1 MNICAPR
8 GSFTLM
14 AAKAKKS
21 IVPLNHRRLNH
32 IAHGVIQPSFL
43 SLRQEAGDI
52 EAGAGLVGV
61 QVVMA
66 NNAGLGEETVET
78 LDQRRERL
86 ALGRCTR
93 VLGRA
98 TVTLDTSDVGYT
110 DAVGVV
116 ATAVGTG
123 LIERTCGVDTAVE
136 RDEIVIT
143 ASVPA
148 QLTVPTV
155 DVLERDI
162 TALRRCRAMDDEM
175 SDGGYV
181 VHGGLMM
188 MDDGANGDF
197 KTGVLHRF
205 TP

>member
-1 MNICAPR
+1 M
-8 GSFTLM
+8 T
-14 AAKAKKS
+14 
-21 IVPLNHRRLNH
+21 H
-32 IAHGVIQPSFL
+32 
-43 SLRQEAGDI
+43 
-52 EAGAGLVGV
+52 
-61 QVVMA
+61 
-66 NNAGLGEETVET
+66 NAGLGEETVET

-98 TVTLDTSDVGYT
+98 TVTFDTSDVGNT

-116 ATAVGTG
+116 ATAVGTS
-123 LIERTCGVDTAVE
+123 LIERTCGVDTAVK
-136 RDEIVIT
+136 RDEIVIA

-155 DVLERDI
+155 DVLERHV

-197 KTGVLHRF
+197 QTGVLHRS

>member
-1 MNICAPR
+1 MR
-8 GSFTLM
+8 
-14 AAKAKKS
+14 
-21 IVPLNHRRLNH
+21 
-32 IAHGVIQPSFL
+32 
-43 SLRQEAGDI
+43 
-52 EAGAGLVGV
+52 
-61 QVVMA
+61 
-66 NNAGLGEETVET
+66 
-78 LDQRRERL
+78 
-86 ALGRCTR
+86 
-93 VLGRA
+93 
-98 TVTLDTSDVGYT
+98 
-110 DAVGVV
+110 
-116 ATAVGTG
+116 
-123 LIERTCGVDTAVE
+123 VDTAVE

-175 SDGGYV
+175 SDRGYV

-197 KTGVLHRF
+197 QAGVLHRF